1 LPTRVLAKAGDDLL
15 SRYSHYHGPQVLN
28 GRVRNGNGCGHLGMV
43 TGKTQWRV
51 VSEEW
56 RVNATRPH
64 GSPGISKRQRIK
76 LHLCMRSLSVSCGIA
91 WWFVSNVDWRFHSPL
106 FTIHSPLLT
115 KELINAV
122 KRLAVSTGKLRPL
135 LTLHIRPIDPVV
147 FREPMYRSTGNVI
160 LRRVSRLYAFSVYP
174 GRT

>member
-1 LPTRVLAKAGDDLL
+1 MSRSTLNIKKAADQVASLYALL
-15 SRYSHYHGPQVLN
+15 GFMQAFAFEFQVAGLQVSSKN
-28 GRVRNGNGCGHLGMV
+28 LWNMQLGNLELV
-43 TGKTQWRV
+43 
-51 VSEEW
+51 E
-56 RVNATRPH
+56 
-64 GSPGISKRQRIK
+64 
-76 LHLCMRSLSVSCGIA
+76 
-91 WWFVSNVDWRFHSPL
+91 F
-106 FTIHSPLLT
+106 

-122 KRLAVSTGKLRPL
+122 KRLAVSTGKLRLL

>member
-1 LPTRVLAKAGDDLL
+1 MTYFRAIRTIMGPKCLTAVFGMGTGVATWVWSPA
-15 SRYSHYHGPQVLN
+15 SR
-28 GRVRNGNGCGHLGMV
+28 GRVRGDL
-43 TGKTQWRV
+43 TV
-51 VSEEW
+51 VVYQKGSGSSCISVCAPC
-56 RVNATRPH
+56 RNAGICIGLIAPH
-64 GSPGISKRQRIK
+64 
-76 LHLCMRSLSVSCGIA
+76 V
-91 WWFVSNVDWRFHSPL
+91 
-106 FTIHSPLLT
+106 